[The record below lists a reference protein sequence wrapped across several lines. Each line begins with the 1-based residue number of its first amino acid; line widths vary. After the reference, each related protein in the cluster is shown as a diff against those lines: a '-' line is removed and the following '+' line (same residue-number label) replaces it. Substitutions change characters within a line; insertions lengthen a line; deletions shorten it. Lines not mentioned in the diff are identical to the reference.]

1 MKNKYKILKPIIL
14 FLTGCF
20 SYMLI
25 EILYRQYTFLLMGI
39 CGGLAFLLID
49 RINNKISWDID
60 LLVQGLMGSA
70 IITSFEFIIGELSL
84 HNILP
89 VMWDYS
95 DTPMNFKG
103 IICVP
108 FSLIWIA
115 LSIVTVILCD
125 AINYYCLNE
134 KETIP
139 YYKLFG
145 KKIFTFH

>member
-1 MKNKYKILKPIIL
+1 MRKSINKTL
-14 FLTGCF
+14 FLFCF
-20 SYMLI
+20 GFMAYITL
-25 EILYRQYTFLLMGI
+25 EVLYRGYSFWMMGI